1 MQQLSPKYRVS
12 VVPVQ
17 IGLEIP
23 EARMGDAGRYECHL
37 SNDVGKTTGE
47 CGVTVHKIFKPP
59 FFSRRLSD
67 VKQLRDCD
75 ARLVCEVGCNPKPEV
90 KWFHNGKP
98 VEDDGGR
105 CGLKTFLS
113 AAKPR
118 PWNTRCCCCCSWGDY

>member
-1 MQQLSPKYRVS
+1 
-12 VVPVQ
+12 
-17 IGLEIP
+17 
-23 EARMGDAGRYECHL
+23 MGDAGRYECHL